1 MQKSKRSARELALNV
16 LYQVDAARLPVEE
29 ALATAL
35 EQSALSESAKDFT
48 QELVRGTLESIR
60 EIDAKL
66 AALSPDWPIDRQT
79 AVDRNSLRLAAFE
92 IDHVEST
99 PDAVAINEAVEMAK
113 KFSTGES
120 GKFINGVLAAYLRG
134 RATTDGG

>member
-1 MQKSKRSARELALNV
+1 
-16 LYQVDAARLPVEE
+16 
-29 ALATAL
+29 
-35 EQSALSESAKDFT
+35 
-48 QELVRGTLESIR
+48 LESIR

-79 AVDRNSLRLAAFE
+79 AVDRNILRLAAFE